1 MRLESFHRALQKLLG
16 IAEVFEYQRD
26 VHLGLAGKAF
36 AAAIDAVLSDERQG
50 ISQEIEGH
58 REPSTRRTHHRFVM
72 LECVAM
78 FVEYRHTDRLAEASG
93 VS

>member
-58 REPSTRRTHHRFVM
+58 GEPATRRTHHRFVTF
-72 LECVAM
+72 ECVAM
-78 FVEYRHTDRLAEASG
+78 FVEYRHTDRSG
-93 VS
+93 